1 MEYNT
6 DPFELCEI
14 LDSFLK
20 DYEFVL
26 KVLGFSVRLG
36 EVKCKST
43 DDVINA
49 LSRHMKTEFLK
60 RLEERKQS
68 NVESKR
74 TAKVA

>member
-1 MEYNT
+1 MEFNT

-20 DYEFVL
+20 DYEAVL
-26 KVLGFSVRLG
+26 KAIGFSVRLG

-49 LSRHMKTEFLK
+49 LSRHMKAEFLK
-60 RLEERKQS
+60 RLEERRQN

-74 TAKVA
+74 ITKVA